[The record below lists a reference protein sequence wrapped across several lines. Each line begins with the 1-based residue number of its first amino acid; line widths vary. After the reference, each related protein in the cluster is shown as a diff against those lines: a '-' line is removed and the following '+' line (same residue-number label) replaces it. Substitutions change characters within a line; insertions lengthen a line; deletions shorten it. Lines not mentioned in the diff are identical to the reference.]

1 MKTLNV
7 SIITKTLTFMASKN
21 KESIYLPVKDY
32 PYLKEFK
39 AQFAVQEDEV
49 AFPYKGKIYSNQ
61 ELSEELVEHE
71 KVHFKQ
77 QEEIGA
83 DEWVKEYLANPN
95 FRVKMEVEAYRHQLS
110 LHNDKNMKEAI
121 RIQIAK
127 VLSSPMYGNVLTYK
141 EAYSKVY

>member
-1 MKTLNV
+1 
-7 SIITKTLTFMASKN
+7 MASKS
-21 KESIYLPVKDY
+21 KESLYLPVKDY

-39 AQFAVQEDEV
+39 AQFAIQEDAV

-61 ELSEELVEHE
+61 GLSAELVEHE

-77 QEEIGA
+77 QDEMGA

-110 LHNDKNMKEAI
+110 LHKDKNMKEAI

>member
-1 MKTLNV
+1 MKTQSV
-7 SIITKTLTFMASKN
+7 STIIKIHTSMASKN
-21 KESIYLPVKDY
+21 KESLYLPVKDY

-39 AQFAVQEDEV
+39 AQFAINEEEV
-49 AFPYKGKIYSNQ
+49 AFPYKGKIYSNK
-61 ELSEELVEHE
+61 ELTEDLVEHE

-83 DEWVKEYLANPN
+83 DEWVKEYLSNPT
-95 FRVKMEVEAYRHQLS
+95 FRVNMEVEAYKHQLS
-110 LHNDKNMKEAI
+110 LHKDKNIKEAT

-127 VLSSPMYGNVLTYK
+127 ALSSPMYGNVLTYK